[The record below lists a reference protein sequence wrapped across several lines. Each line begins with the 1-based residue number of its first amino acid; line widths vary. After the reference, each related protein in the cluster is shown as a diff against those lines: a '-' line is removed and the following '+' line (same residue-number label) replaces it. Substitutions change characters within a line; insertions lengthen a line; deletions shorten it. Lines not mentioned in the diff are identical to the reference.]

1 LTPQL
6 LVALLLRARLAQRP
20 DIEEDIKAL
29 VRDLKDKQ
37 DRLWTARARLSA
49 FRCEKEAA
57 DCKRAPLL
65 PSPSAGADWQ
75 SLRVARKHIHLE
87 VARDNAARLRG
98 REPLQP
104 LLRTKRV
111 GPEPIALGARG
122 ALKSGFGRYRKSR
135 KQHLLKGG
143 LTLPRPQRA
152 PSARRSW
159 LRARPG
165 TSGCVTAAAEGDLPS
180 ILAPHQV
187 WRYPCYSVRDVQIF
201 EAVRP
206 PPGAAVP
213 RNCIVYSAE
222 GFGNTDMAG
231 GDLDGDGV
239 LFSFYWPLVRLVTET
254 ADDVASC
261 TPMLEALEKDA
272 NRSLRFER
280 PRFSRP
286 RRTCSGALPGSPR
299 PSRRAPLSK
308 SAAARPRNSCEFLR
322 SLSHLALTAEQYMS
336 APNV

>member
-1 LTPQL
+1 
-6 LVALLLRARLAQRP
+6 
-20 DIEEDIKAL
+20 
-29 VRDLKDKQ
+29 
-37 DRLWTARARLSA
+37 A

-57 DCKRAPLL
+57 DCERAPLL

-87 VARDNAARLRG
+87 VARDNAARLRV
-98 REPLQP
+98 EAESPLQP

-111 GPEPIALGARG
+111 GPEPIALGTRG

-152 PSARRSW
+152 PSVRRSW

-180 ILAPHQV
+180 ILAPHQVVICVAGVVQTGLVAAARSGLDAVACLGSRLFFNRRLQV

-222 GFGNTDMAG
+222 GFGNTDMA
-231 GDLDGDGV
+231 
-239 LFSFYWPLVRLVTET
+239 
-254 ADDVASC
+254 
-261 TPMLEALEKDA
+261 
-272 NRSLRFER
+272 
-280 PRFSRP
+280 
-286 RRTCSGALPGSPR
+286 
-299 PSRRAPLSK
+299 
-308 SAAARPRNSCEFLR
+308 
-322 SLSHLALTAEQYMS
+322 
-336 APNV
+336 